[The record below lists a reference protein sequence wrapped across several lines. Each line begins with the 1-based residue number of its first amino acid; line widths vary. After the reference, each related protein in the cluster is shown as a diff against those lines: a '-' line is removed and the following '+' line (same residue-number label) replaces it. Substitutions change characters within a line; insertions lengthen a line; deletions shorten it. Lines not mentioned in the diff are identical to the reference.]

1 MQQARLRPLSSHPKP
16 EAHSVQGETA
26 NQSLTVKMDEPDRA
40 KFDVAKKLGN
50 RIGDICQQYRA
61 YWTSTDPTEQQIGLA
76 VYFIDTFLFR
86 VGNERNDSPDTV
98 GCCSL
103 RFEHFDLK
111 KNVIKFD
118 FRSKGNQPYRNEK
131 EIDPGAFEVLEKLNK
146 NNSDPSAKL
155 FDLINPKKINEWLK
169 QFDKDFT
176 TKVFRT
182 FRATHLMEEMLKQN
196 SEEISNTK
204 GEFAKNDIRDMFE
217 ESCLEVA
224 KLCNHLKKDKK
235 IERKILK
242 SEELIK
248 SPATNSFFEKFIE
261 RDNKN
266 EEAKLQVLKAV
277 AERKETSTNNT
288 LEFYIDPRIV
298 VAWCKKHG
306 IELNR
311 IYSPSLLE
319 KIKWAIEDID
329 SSSQPGSS
337 SGQTSQNS
345 GTTATG
351 TESTSET
358 MEGIN

>member
-50 RIGDICQQYRA
+50 HIDDIRQQYRA

-103 RFEHFDLK
+103 RFKHFDLK

-155 FDLINPKKINEWLK
+155 FDLIKPRKINGWLKKI
-169 QFDKDFT
+169 DKDFT

-182 FRATHLMEEMLKQN
+182 LRATDLMEQMLNKI
-196 SEEISNTK
+196 SEKISKTR
-204 GEFAKNDIRDMFE
+204 GEFATDDIVDMFE

-235 IERKILK
+235 IERKIRK
-242 SEELIK
+242 TEQLIK
-248 SPATNSFFEKFIE
+248 SPATHQFFEKLIE

-266 EEAKLQVLKAV
+266 EEAKLQTLKAE
-277 AERKETSTNNT
+277 AERKKPSAITT
-288 LEFYIDPRIV
+288 LVFYIDPRIV

-311 IYSPSLLE
+311 IYSRSQLK

-337 SGQTSQNS
+337 SGQTSQCS

-351 TESTSET
+351 TESTSESD
-358 MEGIN
+358 